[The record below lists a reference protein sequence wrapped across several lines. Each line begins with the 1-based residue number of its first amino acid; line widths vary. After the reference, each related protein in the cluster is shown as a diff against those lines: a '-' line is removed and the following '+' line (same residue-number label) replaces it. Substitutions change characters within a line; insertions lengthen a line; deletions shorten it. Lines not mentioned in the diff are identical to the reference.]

1 MRRHGLEQPYEQLKA
16 LTRGQGMTEATL
28 RQFIDGL
35 ALPRAEKD
43 RLLALTPAG
52 YVGLAEQLAREE
64 LGHR

>member
-1 MRRHGLEQPYEQLKA
+1 
-16 LTRGQGMTEATL
+16 MTEATL

>member
-1 MRRHGLEQPYEQLKA
+1 
-16 LTRGQGMTEATL
+16 MTEATL

-35 ALPRAEKD
+35 ALPGAEKD

-52 YVGLAEQLAREE
+52 YVGLAEQLACEE

>member
-1 MRRHGLEQPYEQLKA
+1 
-16 LTRGQGMTEATL
+16 MTEATL
-28 RQFIDGL
+28 RQFIDGQ

-64 LGHR
+64 LGHP